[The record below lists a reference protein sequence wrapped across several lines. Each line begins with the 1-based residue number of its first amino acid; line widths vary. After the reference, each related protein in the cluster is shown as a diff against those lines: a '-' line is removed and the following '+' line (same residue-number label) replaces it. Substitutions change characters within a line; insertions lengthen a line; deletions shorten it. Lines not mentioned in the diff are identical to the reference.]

1 MKYALKYVN
10 LNLFVLIQFLMSA
23 STGKELGFTY
33 SSFSINFSSDVK
45 REYCLKLSDLG
56 LFVCPFGIEERK
68 LIVNIDKFQKCLPNI
83 TSLDILD
90 YLYYSKSRTEENRRE
105 NLKSLNSYKKFEEG
119 YVIYRALITL
129 TSGSVIVLGKVYFV
143 HYIT

>member
-1 MKYALKYVN
+1 
-10 LNLFVLIQFLMSA
+10 MSA
-23 STGKELGFTY
+23 STARKETCFSY
-33 SSFSINFSSDVK
+33 SSFSINFSNDVK
-45 REYCLKLSDLG
+45 REYSQKLSDLG

-68 LIVNIDKFQKCLPNI
+68 LIVNVDKFQKCLPNI
-83 TSLDILD
+83 TNLDILD

-129 TSGSVIVLGKVYFV
+129 TSGSVIVLGKVYLV
-143 HYIT
+143 HYTT